1 MGKKR
6 RVRVTINTDRRKKKH
21 RMKESIRRGRLN
33 VKGRLNQFVLQKK
46 III

>member
-6 RVRVTINTDRRKKKH
+6 RVRVTINTDRRKKN